1 MDAQLFAPPNLLAG
15 GWPVMALLALAATL
29 GATVWRL
36 RQQTASLPRGTY
48 SVYGAWLRGLIYLC
62 ASAVLAVLT
71 GVIGRVVAQ
80 PPVSAANLAD
90 PLWWSLTALCGAVEV
105 IAYFVIWRKG
115 TLPRGRVRH
124 IPSVLVFGA
133 LWGISEALV
142 FLSIWAL
149 AEIVIPIRWGV
160 ALAAFAVI
168 STFKGIWQSR
178 YWDLYVA
185 PEHNI
190 PAWNLPKV
198 LFAHIPNLIVTLTH
212 LALFESAVLFI
223 LFQMIALM
231 GSAWFMRFP
240 AWTEIKA
247 RRKEVG

>member
-1 MDAQLFAPPNLLAG
+1 M
-15 GWPVMALLALAATL
+15 TL
-29 GATVWRL
+29 SATVWRL
-36 RQQTASLPRGTY
+36 RQQTAGLPRGTY

-62 ASAVLAVLT
+62 GSATLAVLT
-71 GVIGRVVAQ
+71 GVIGRLIEQ
-80 PPVSAANLAD
+80 PAVSAGNLAD
-90 PLWWSLTALCGAVEV
+90 PVWWILTALCIAVELV
-105 IAYFVIWRKG
+105 AYFVIWRKG
-115 TLPRGRVRH
+115 TLPHGRVRH
-124 IPSVLVFGA
+124 VAGVLVFGV

-149 AEIVIPIRWGV
+149 AEQVIQIRWGV
-160 ALAAFAVI
+160 ALAAFAAI

-212 LALFESAVLFI
+212 LALFESPGLFI

-231 GSAWFMRFP
+231 GSTWFMRFP
-240 AWTEIKA
+240 GWTEIRA
-247 RRKEVG
+247 RREAVG

>member
-1 MDAQLFAPPNLLAG
+1 MFQPQNLLAG
-15 GWPVMALLALAATL
+15 GWPVVALIALAAML

-36 RQQTASLPRGTY
+36 RQQTAGLPRGTY

-62 ASAVLAVLT
+62 GSAILAVLT
-71 GVIGRVVAQ
+71 GVIGRL
-80 PPVSAANLAD
+80 AAGPLASPENLAD
-90 PLWWSLTALCGAVEV
+90 SGWVGLTALCVAVEFV
-105 IAYFVIWRKG
+105 AYFVIWRKG
-115 TLPRGRVRH
+115 TLPHGRVRH
-124 IPSVLVFGA
+124 VPSVLVFGA

-149 AEIVIPIRWGV
+149 AEQIIPARWGI

-178 YWDLYVA
+178 YWDLHVA

-190 PAWNLPKV
+190 PAWNLTKV

-212 LALFESAVLFI
+212 LALFESPGLFI
-223 LFQMIALM
+223 LFQMIALV

-240 AWTEIKA
+240 GWTEIKA
-247 RRKEVG
+247 RREAVG